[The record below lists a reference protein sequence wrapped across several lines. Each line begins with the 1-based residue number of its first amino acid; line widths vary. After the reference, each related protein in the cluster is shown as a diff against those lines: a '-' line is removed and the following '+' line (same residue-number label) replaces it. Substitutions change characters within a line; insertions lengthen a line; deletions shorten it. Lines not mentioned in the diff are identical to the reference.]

1 MEAILFFANPSGRDL
16 TAAAIPVIAAPAG
29 THTHDSTT
37 MDEQQFQLLYE
48 ATARPIHAYLI
59 GITGQRDTADDVLQE
74 TYCRFLSRHL
84 GGMPPAESRPYLF
97 RIATNLLRDRWRTRR
112 ETQPLADLDQAHS
125 EDLNS
130 QLDVRRVMKALKP
143 RERELLWLAYVEG
156 MTHTE
161 IASATGLTALS
172 VRPLL
177 FRARKKAASLLRP
190 EGKSA

>member
-1 MEAILFFANPSGRDL
+1 MEAILFFANSSGRDL
-16 TAAAIPVIAAPAG
+16 TAAVIPVIAAPAG
-29 THTHDSTT
+29 ARTHDSTA

-59 GITGQRDTADDVLQE
+59 GITGQRDVADDVLQE
-74 TYCRFLSRHL
+74 TYCRFLSRHRA
-84 GGMPPAESRPYLF
+84 GMPPGESRPYLF
-97 RIATNLLRDRWRTRR
+97 RIATNLLRDRWRTRH
-112 ETQPLADLDQAHS
+112 EMLPLDNFDQAHS

-130 QLDVRRVMKALKP
+130 QLDVRRVMQVLKP

-161 IASATGLTALS
+161 IAIATGLAALS

-177 FRARKKAASLLRP
+177 FRARKKAARLLRP